1 MKPRR
6 PCVWSV
12 RLAIVAYATG
22 SDDVWRIHFTRWMGC
37 LAKVAQKPETVP
49 EHQVICALVRSCFR
63 RGGGAAI
70 APSTALQAFWRGGA
84 RRRESVESFAA
95 NSYRRAPRNARV
107 SLAST
112 VVYTFLVFKEPQQCR

>member
-1 MKPRR
+1 MKPLR

-12 RLAIVAYATG
+12 LLAMVEYATG

-49 EHQVICALVRSCFR
+49 EHQVIWAFVRSCL
-63 RGGGAAI
+63 RGFGGAAI
-70 APSTALQAFWRGGA
+70 TPPTALQAFWRGVA

>member
-49 EHQVICALVRSCFR
+49 EHQVIWAFVRSCFR
-63 RGGGAAI
+63 RGGSGAAI
-70 APSTALQAFWRGGA
+70 ATRRYACVVAQPRRQLWRFDPWARGGG
-84 RRRESVESFAA
+84 V
-95 NSYRRAPRNARV
+95 RRAGAW
-107 SLAST
+107 
-112 VVYTFLVFKEPQQCR
+112 